1 VPYVRHVPYAHGP
14 YQMTVQ
20 SSPNSSA
27 TSP

>member
-1 VPYVRHVPYAHGP
+1 
-14 YQMTVQ
+14 MTVQ